1 MKENG
6 EEGGEE
12 RKRNE
17 IIKEVEREK
26 RGRKA
31 RIRKWKKIKEEDWIR
46 RERRGRRTRRI
57 KEKR

>member
-31 RIRKWKKIKEEDWIR
+31 RIRKCKKIKEED
-46 RERRGRRTRRI
+46 
-57 KEKR
+57 